1 MEFTI
6 DIAFGT
12 IQVNR
17 QIKCALKTQSFDLVF
32 PGGYIDIFIQ
42 SAVNPTNRSP
52 NLAQRPS

>member
-17 QIKCALKTQSFDLVF
+17 QIKCALKTQSYDRGF
-32 PGGYIDIFIQ
+32 PGGFIGIFIQ
-42 SAVNPTNRSP
+42 SAVNPIDRSP
-52 NLAQRPS
+52 SLAP